1 MTRGTR
7 GRPEAGVAIIEM
19 LIVLPVL
26 LFVLFAIVEVSRAW
40 LTLNLV
46 TTAAR
51 EGARVGAVNQTGS
64 GDVFNAGPAL
74 ARIDQVL
81 SGANLAGGASRSVSC
96 PTPCVSDSQVQA
108 SVTVTFQ
115 TVVPIVLPML
125 ASVNLQQTASMRYE

>member
-1 MTRGTR
+1 MTRVTR
-7 GRPEAGVAIIEM
+7 RRPEAGVAILEM

-40 LTLNLV
+40 LALNLV

-51 EGARVGAVNQTGS
+51 DGARVGAVTQTGS

-81 SGANLAGGASRSVSC
+81 SGSNLATGASRSVTC
-96 PTPCVSDSQVQA
+96 PTPCVSDSTVQA
-108 SVTVTFQ
+108 TVTVTFQ
-115 TVVPIVLPML
+115 TVVPIILPML